1 MENLTIEQKLQLKKL
16 RDLDVTKVEINYNG
30 GGDDGCIDDFTAYTL
45 NNKGQETY
53 NRDIDLNSFEETFV
67 DYIYELLSKTIEWD
81 WVNNDG
87 GYGTLIINMEEESIS
102 INHNQRFT
110 EEFVYDIDTDKSLE
124 ILSKELKH
132 GSSVIA

>member
-16 RDLDVTKVEINYNG
+16 RDLDVTKVEISYSG

-45 NNKGQETY
+45 NNKGEETY
-53 NRDIDLNSFEETFV
+53 NRDINLTPFSDAFDN
-67 DYIYELLSKTIEWD
+67 YIYELLSKTIEWD

-87 GYGTLIINMEEESIS
+87 GYGTLIMNMEEESIS

-110 EEFVYDIDTDKSLE
+110 EEFVYDMDTDKSLE

-132 GSSVIA
+132 GSPVTT